1 MTIQDSA
8 ANELDFDPDA
18 LREKYRLERDKRL
31 RSDGN
36 SQYQE
41 MSGEFDH
48 YTDDPYIDNAIKREP
63 LKDDVE
69 IVIIGGGFG
78 GLISGSRSGNSAMR
92 VSASSR
98 GEATLAGLGTG
109 TGTLARLATPKPTSI
124 CRS

>member
-1 MTIQDSA
+1 MTIQDST

-63 LKDDVE
+63 LKDEVE
-69 IVIIGGGFG
+69 IC
-78 GLISGSRSGNSAMR
+78 LLYTSPSPRDISGSRMPSSA
-92 VSASSR
+92 
-98 GEATLAGLGTG
+98 
-109 TGTLARLATPKPTSI
+109 
-124 CRS
+124 

>member
-1 MTIQDSA
+1 MSTQDSTA
-8 ANELDFDPDA
+8 DELDFDPDA
-18 LREKYRLERDKRL
+18 LREKYRFERDKRL

-69 IVIIGGGFG
+69 IVIIGG
-78 GLISGSRSGNSAMR
+78 A
-92 VSASSR
+92 
-98 GEATLAGLGTG
+98 LGV
-109 TGTLARLATPKPTSI
+109 
-124 CRS
+124 

>member
-1 MTIQDSA
+1 MSTQDST

-63 LKDDVE
+63 LKDEVE
-69 IVIIGGGFG
+69 IVYAAYGKSGKCHTYGDYYADTKVRHGDSPIQGAWTSKVSCGG
-78 GLISGSRSGNSAMR
+78 
-92 VSASSR
+92 
-98 GEATLAGLGTG
+98 ATA
-109 TGTLARLATPKPTSI
+109 
-124 CRS
+124 